1 MESLITQAQ
10 QSHTHYATE
19 AVKSRYIRIRTY
31 VLYFASFKEEEI
43 NYSIKLMDKLQI
55 YLIKLINRFICHIK
69 CKKISVEFSIN
80 LQIKK

>member
-1 MESLITQAQ
+1 MITQAQ
-10 QSHTHYATE
+10 QFHTHYATE